1 MKLATL
7 QRKADAIVKKSSQEI
22 IVGVYLKMIDAHNE
36 FCECDYCAILKRYV
50 GAKKSLCRMK
60 RDFYRNDGESQDLWD
75 RINHQHDFIKI
86 LKQQKDSI
94 KLKLH

>member
-50 GAKKSLCRMK
+50 GAKKHLCRMK
-60 RDFYRNDGESQDLWD
+60 RQYYQDYNGSQSAWD
-75 RINHQHDFIKI
+75 MIEHQRDFIKI

>member
-36 FCECDYCAILKRYV
+36 FCECDYCAILRQYV
-50 GAKKSLCRMK
+50 RAKKSLCRMK
-60 RDFYRNDGESQDLWD
+60 RDYYRMDGVNECLWD
-75 RINHQHDFIKI
+75 RINRQHDFIKM
-86 LKQQKDSI
+86 LKLQKDTL